1 MNITRKIARRMA
13 KKQMALDG
21 IQHPCRKINKPGVI
35 FMGGL
40 SAGKTSYFASHWD
53 PAAARYFASLNAAEN
68 HKGKR
73 GSRAGRKRTA

>member
-13 KKQMALDG
+13 KKQMALEG
-21 IQHPCRKINKPGVI
+21 IQHPCRKFNKPGVI
-35 FMGGL
+35 FMGGS
-40 SAGKTSYFASHWD
+40 SAGKTSYFASCWES
-53 PAAARYFASLNAAEN
+53 AAARYLASLNAGEN